1 MTYRNS
7 MRSGKTIILQTILWN
22 VKGKKKEK
30 KNKQQQQN
38 FVMLGFLSFEVLLS
52 SLEVKM
58 A

>member
-1 MTYRNS
+1 MS
-7 MRSGKTIILQTILWN
+7 KE
-22 VKGKKKEK
+22 KKKEK